1 MAAMTDE
8 RLCALVS
15 QLVKDCES
23 YRDELATDRIK
34 AMEYYDGT
42 MRDVPADAN
51 RSKVVSRDVRA
62 AIKKVLPSLIRTVLG
77 NDKVVEYEPVGE
89 GDEAA
94 AEQATDYIN
103 YVVFP
108 ESNGYDAVQDA
119 AHDALKLRNGV
130 IRWWYEKKQ
139 AVSVSTHTGLDETAL
154 VQLVGD
160 DDVEVLEQSQTFEKI
175 ETAESY
181 SLARDAGGKP
191 LHTFSHPAP
200 VVEQPSYSV
209 KIRRLTERG
218 TPRLAA
224 VPLEEF
230 LIHPD
235 AISIEDSPITGIAMR
250 MRRSDLI
257 AMGYDRDMIERL
269 PASTG
274 DGGRD
279 DEETARRR
287 DAFDVRDEM
296 PKALEEVEY
305 YELYVTIDADDDGIA
320 ELRRLVFAGG
330 TGEEH
335 LLSNEEWD
343 EVPFADLIV
352 ERRPHQRGGGSVT
365 DDLAEIQ
372 RVKTVLMRQT
382 LDNLYWQNNQQ
393 PIVQEGAIAN
403 PESVLNPKFGQ
414 PIRVSQGIDARAAV
428 GYTMVP
434 FVAKE
439 SFAMLS
445 YLDQE
450 ATDRTGISD
459 ASSGLAPDA
468 LTNMTARA
476 TALIEQAGIG
486 QTELMVRTFA
496 QGLRRVFKGLLRLV
510 IKHQDRPRAVRLRG
524 QWVTFDPRHWNA
536 EMDATVNTGLGA
548 GTRER
553 DMTMIQMVLGLQEKL
568 LATLGPDNPYVSP
581 DNLYNGIA
589 KSVEAAG
596 LKSPELYFTKP
607 RPEEVERRMQAAA
620 SQPNPEM
627 QKLQMRAQT
636 DAEKARLS
644 AENERRKLE
653 IDREL
658 RLAEIQ
664 QKGALKR
671 YQIDGELNL
680 KRQQNAAEMA
690 GGEPLTTAHI
700 GGMPA

>member
-15 QLVKDCES
+15 QLVKDCEG

-62 AIKKVLPSLIRTVLG
+62 AIKKVLPSLIRTILG
-77 NDKVVEYEPVGE
+77 NDKVVEYQPVGE

-139 AVSVSTHTGLDETAL
+139 TVSVSTHTGLDEAAL

-160 DDVEVLEQSQTFEKI
+160 DDVEVLEQSQTIERIGTPESHAFE
-175 ETAESY
+175 
-181 SLARDAGGKP
+181 RAGGIP
-191 LHTFSHPAP
+191 LHTFPHAAP
-200 VVEQPSYSV
+200 VEQPSYSV
-209 KIRRLTERG
+209 KIRRRAERG

-257 AMGYDRDMIERL
+257 AMGYDRDVIERL

-274 DGGRD
+274 DRGRD
-279 DEETARRR
+279 DEDFARRR
-287 DAFDVRDEM
+287 DAFAARDEM
-296 PKALEEVEY
+296 PKALEEVDY

-330 TGEEH
+330 TSEEN

-343 EVPFADLIV
+343 EVPFADLII
-352 ERRPHQRGGGSVT
+352 ERRPHQREGGSVT

-403 PESVLNPKFGQ
+403 PEAVLNPKFGQ

-468 LTNMTARA
+468 LMNMTARA

-496 QGLRRVFKGLLRLV
+496 HGLRRVFKGLLRLV

-524 QWVTFDPRHWNA
+524 QWVSFDPRHWNA

-553 DMTMIQMVLGLQEKL
+553 DMMMIQMIQQLQEKL

-607 RPEEVERRMQAAA
+607 TPEEIHRRMQAAA
-620 SQPNPEM
+620 EQPNPEM
-627 QKLQMRAQT
+627 QKLQMRSQAE
-636 DAEKARLS
+636 AEKARLL

-658 RLAEIQ
+658 KLAEIQ

-671 YQIDGELNL
+671 YQIDAELDL
-680 KRQQNAAEMA
+680 KREQNAAEMM
-690 GGEPLTTAHI
+690 GGEPLTAAQV
-700 GGMPA
+700 GGVPG

>member
-1 MAAMTDE
+1 MAAMTDQ
-8 RLCALVS
+8 RLCALVG

-62 AIKKVLPSLIRTVLG
+62 AIKKVLPSLIRTILG
-77 NDKVVEYEPVGE
+77 NDKVVEYEPVGD

-119 AHDALKLRNGV
+119 AHDALTLRNGV
-130 IRWWYEKKQ
+130 IRWWYERKQ
-139 AVSVSTHTGLDETAL
+139 AVSVSTHTGLDEAAL

-160 DDVEVLEQSQTFEKI
+160 DDVEVLEQSQTIEKI
-175 ETAESY
+175 ETAEAY
-181 SLARDAGGKP
+181 SFTGGEP
-191 LHTFSHPAP
+191 LHSFPHPAP
-200 VVEQPSYSV
+200 AVEQPSYSV
-209 KIRRLTERG
+209 KIRRRAERG

-224 VPLEEF
+224 VPLEQF

-257 AMGYDRDMIERL
+257 AMGYDRDLIERL

-274 DGGRD
+274 DSGRE
-279 DEETARRR
+279 DEESARRR
-287 DAFDVRDEM
+287 DAFEARDEM
-296 PKALEEVEY
+296 PKALEEVDY

-330 TGEEH
+330 TGEEN

-352 ERRPHQRGGGSVT
+352 ERRPHQREGGSVT

-403 PESVLNPKFGQ
+403 PEAVLNPKFGQ

-553 DMTMIQMVLGLQEKL
+553 DMMMIQMILGLQEKL

-607 RPEEVERRMQAAA
+607 TPEEIERRMQAAA

-627 QKLQMRAQT
+627 QKLQMRAQA

-658 RLAEIQ
+658 KLAEIR

-671 YQIDGELNL
+671 YQIDAELDL
-680 KRQQNAAEMA
+680 KRQQNAAEMM
-690 GGEPLTTAHI
+690 GGEPLTATQA
-700 GGMPA
+700 GGMPG